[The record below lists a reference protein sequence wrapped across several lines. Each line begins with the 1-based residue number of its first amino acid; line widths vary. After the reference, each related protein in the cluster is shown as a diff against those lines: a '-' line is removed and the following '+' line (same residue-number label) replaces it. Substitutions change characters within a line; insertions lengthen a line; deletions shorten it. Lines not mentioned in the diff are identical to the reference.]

1 MMDWYY
7 MSDNAILQEIGQR
20 LRSYRRKRKLTQKV
34 LAERTGLSL
43 FTIAQIEQGK
53 AVSLSSLLPV
63 LRELRLLNNLDAF
76 IPNIPESP
84 INLLNKQRKNKK
96 P

>member
-1 MMDWYY
+1 MDWFY
-7 MSDNAILQEIGQR
+7 MTDKAAMEEMGQR
-20 LRSYRRKRKLTQKV
+20 LRSYRKKRKLSQKQ
-34 LAERTGLSL
+34 LAERTGLSI

-63 LRELRLLNNLDAF
+63 LRELRLLNNLDAL

-84 INLLNKQRKNKK
+84 ISLLRKQRKSN
-96 P
+96 

>member
-1 MMDWYY
+1 MMDWFY
-7 MSDNAILQEIGQR
+7 MTDKAIMEEMGQR
-20 LRSYRRKRKLTQKV
+20 LRSYRKKRKLSQKQ
-34 LAERTGLSL
+34 LAERTGLSI

-84 INLLNKQRKNKK
+84 IGLLRKQRKSD
-96 P
+96 

>member
-1 MMDWYY
+1 MDWFY
-7 MSDNAILQEIGQR
+7 MTDKAIMAEMGQR
-20 LRSYRRKRKLTQKV
+20 LRSYRKKRKLSQKE
-34 LAERTGLSL
+34 LAERTGLSI

-63 LRELRLLNNLDAF
+63 LRELRLLNNLDAL

-84 INLLNKQRKNKK
+84 ISLLRKQRKSN
-96 P
+96 